1 MKSIL
6 VDTLEDRFVVSI
18 DKKMINKDQLLQF
31 VDNLR
36 IEFMANQANFEA
48 DIEIVGEELKQGWWD
63 KNKERLINPTSVD

>member
-36 IEFMANQANFEA
+36 IEFIANQANFEA
-48 DIEIVGEELKQGWWD
+48 DIEIVGEELK
-63 KNKERLINPTSVD
+63 

>member
-6 VDTLEDRFVVSI
+6 VDTLEDRFVISI

-36 IEFMANQANFEA
+36 IEFIANQANFEA
-48 DIEIVGEELKQGWWD
+48 DIEIVGEELK
-63 KNKERLINPTSVD
+63 

>member
-36 IEFMANQANFEA
+36 IEFIANQANFEA
-48 DIEIVGEELKQGWWD
+48 DIEIVGEELKQVWWD
-63 KNKERLINPTSVD
+63 KN